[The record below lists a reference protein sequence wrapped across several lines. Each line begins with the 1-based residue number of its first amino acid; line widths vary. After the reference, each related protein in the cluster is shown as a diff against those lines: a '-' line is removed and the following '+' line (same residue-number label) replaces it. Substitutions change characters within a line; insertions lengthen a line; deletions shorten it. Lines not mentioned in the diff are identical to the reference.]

1 MTSNIRLRKTVL
13 GRQPSFIR
21 EAHNQLELDRA
32 RSPKRRRGR
41 NAACESGGAGSA
53 SEGCEHQAGSS
64 RETDDLMKWIG
75 YKKLELLFCCL
86 LIHSFLSQSRPPR
99 APRQSLHEAST
110 RSSGPID
117 LYIKIKTITR
127 NLNPKEQ

>member
-75 YKKLELLFCCL
+75 YKKLDYYFAVCSFIHFFLNQDLLEPL
-86 LIHSFLSQSRPPR
+86 VNPYTKPLP
-99 APRQSLHEAST
+99 EAQ
-110 RSSGPID
+110 G
-117 LYIKIKTITR
+117 
-127 NLNPKEQ
+127 Q